1 MTDRSAAWLM
11 LGFTGQAIF
20 TARFLVQWLA
30 SERCRSSVV
39 PVAFWWLSLLGGSS
53 LLIYA
58 WSRQDPVIVLG
69 QSLGVLV
76 YVRNLMLVRKNRRR
90 AEKASRRAEAAR
102 MIREE
107 AVAAQLPPCPMC
119 KRAA

>member
-1 MTDRSAAWLM
+1 MTDRSTAWLV
-11 LGFTGQAIF
+11 LGFAGQAIF
-20 TARFLVQWLA
+20 TARFVVQWLE

-39 PVAFWWLSLLGGSS
+39 PVAFWWLSLLGGTI

-58 WSRQDPVIVLG
+58 CSRHDPVIVLG

-76 YVRNLMLVRKNRRR
+76 YVRNLMLVKKNRRL

-102 MIREE
+102 ITRQEI
-107 AVAAQLPPCPMC
+107 VAELPACPVC

>member
-1 MTDRSAAWLM
+1 MTDRSAAWLV

-53 LLIYA
+53 LFMYA

-90 AEKASRRAEAAR
+90 AEKVLRRAEAAR
-102 MIREE
+102 MAEE
-107 AVAAQLPPCPMC
+107 GVIAALPACPVC